1 MKRLSAAFLA
11 GALLLAALL
20 PLPAPAATAQAG
32 DDSLLLLLAGLRPPQ
47 STSAT
52 IGASGG
58 ALSLGPGKVT
68 FPAGAFD
75 AATAVTLR
83 QTTPDATYG
92 LTPSGK
98 AYTLD
103 MADACLR
110 QPASLQLQ
118 AGGPDRQV
126 AVALAETVEYAAD
139 SQSANLPEI
148 QVGTVSGGRLT
159 LTLPASEECPA
170 ASAGRD
176 ASTPV
181 ATKRAITFWAIS
193 GFRAETSA
201 HFYLVYPIGILG
213 ESEDY
218 PQQVLDAAEEAYT
231 KLCALGFDFAS
242 RFSWP
247 FRINIIT
254 GMGERDGET
263 DLPLSGKRYQSVN
276 INAALCVPDKGTTL
290 KTTVGHEFFHAV
302 QNLYDPRPAIAIR
315 NTLFAAHFLWLSEA
329 SSVWFESAMLDN
341 PAYVSSVFLNNAD
354 MAPRGLETGASRPE
368 MQNIGYWASGFLRFL
383 RLDRGSDA
391 FIFDLWTSVRKQ
403 LPGTSGYSD
412 LRALIDTVGG
422 GATLGSK
429 WTTFANRFQSKTT
442 GYSGWP
448 MPPSDRAW
456 YNASQASADIPT
468 DLTPF
473 STRKLLFIFNTALAS
488 TNYAISTLS
497 SSVNLNHALYK
508 ATDNAG
514 PFTFL
519 GNLRFG
525 YPQSFTP
532 ALGDVYLVSIT
543 NTDTNAPYTAAEQT
557 VVHIGPQESCAYCP
571 DVPATAVYAMN
582 VYSGI
587 AYKSWR
593 PYSGSSNYYAS
604 ISYYD
609 AAGTKPKDLVCN
621 WPTTFNTRLHST
633 YYQSGGQEYL
643 LPYDTNGSGHGTH
656 YWYYE
661 NGVLWYAMQY
671 NHGQRNGQWLI
682 NQENGLPSYRGAYAN
697 DKKNGTFVRY
707 DSAGNPTLTCVYA
720 DDQLQTGPTNA
731 CWQEFG
737 TL

>member
-1 MKRLSAAFLA
+1 
-11 GALLLAALL
+11 
-20 PLPAPAATAQAG
+20 
-32 DDSLLLLLAGLRPPQ
+32 
-47 STSAT
+47 
-52 IGASGG
+52 
-58 ALSLGPGKVT
+58 
-68 FPAGAFD
+68 
-75 AATAVTLR
+75 
-83 QTTPDATYG
+83 
-92 LTPSGK
+92 
-98 AYTLD
+98 
-103 MADACLR
+103 
-110 QPASLQLQ
+110 
-118 AGGPDRQV
+118 
-126 AVALAETVEYAAD
+126 
-139 SQSANLPEI
+139 
-148 QVGTVSGGRLT
+148 
-159 LTLPASEECPA
+159 
-170 ASAGRD
+170 
-176 ASTPV
+176 
-181 ATKRAITFWAIS
+181 
-193 GFRAETSA
+193 
-201 HFYLVYPIGILG
+201 
-213 ESEDY
+213 
-218 PQQVLDAAEEAYT
+218 
-231 KLCALGFDFAS
+231 
-242 RFSWP
+242 
-247 FRINIIT
+247 
-254 GMGERDGET
+254 
-263 DLPLSGKRYQSVN
+263 
-276 INAALCVPDKGTTL
+276 
-290 KTTVGHEFFHAV
+290 
-302 QNLYDPRPAIAIR
+302 
-315 NTLFAAHFLWLSEA
+315 
-329 SSVWFESAMLDN
+329 MLDN

-682 NQENGLPSYRGAYAN
+682 NQGKRPAQLPGCLRQRQEKRDLRQVRQRRQPDPDLRLRRRPAANGADQRLLAGVRHAVSRPAGCPPRRGQAQVFQAASGGPRQPGYPRWPEPPTTGKAPLPLDRP
-697 DKKNGTFVRY
+697 RPLLY
-707 DSAGNPTLTCVYA
+707 DIAFRFLCRVAGLREKLAPGDFLSFA
-720 DDQLQTGPTNA
+720 MRFGLLTGPTFGRSRLALFFPRGGPSPLRAAKRSRCLPTNA
-731 CWQEFG
+731 FVSRRPSLDQPNASQRRVPPPWERQAPPPPPPALPHPPPPRSGWTPCLREG
-737 TL
+737 